1 MIVWLAQFLGIEVNI
16 RPWCNGSTSGSDPEN
31 RGSSPC
37 GRTIFT
43 SSEVWSFPRES
54 CRHALLRVSL
64 VVASTLTVGCSI
76 SSPSP
81 SAQPD
86 NAILMDVANANIG
99 TFTSED
105 RTRSSALHHFL
116 VGQLSLNDQD
126 FKTALENFSAVV
138 ELADE
143 PTPMVYS
150 KLADL
155 YLRFGELDKALQAAE
170 TALREEPAN
179 PSNRLLYAGVL
190 EALGR
195 DTEAEPQYKKLIEEY
210 PGKFDAYVLLS
221 NLYVK
226 QGRFQDSLD
235 LLKRLERMDPSDS
248 LAHYYLGRTYE
259 LMERYPQAEAEY
271 MRVFESD
278 PTLSRGSVE
287 LLRVLLRNK
296 KSDKAKALCER
307 MLQKDPT
314 NAVARKVLGH
324 LMLGESKLDEALKH
338 LVVLE
343 GIEADASDTR
353 FKIALIQMEKRNYE
367 EAVRQLNLVLAT
379 KPDHTEARYY
389 LASIYAGSGKRKE
402 ALDELFMIPKG
413 DPMFVKARTFAAF
426 VLRQDN
432 ELKRARDVVAEARE
446 VEPENKNLLLY
457 QVLILRDLKEYSK
470 AESLMR
476 EALTREPNDER
487 LLFNLSLVLHER
499 GKEEEALALMERV
512 VEINPRNSDALN
524 YLAYGLIEKGSDLG
538 RAQALARQALEVKP
552 QDPYYLDTL
561 GWAQF
566 RAGNLE
572 ESEATL
578 AKAVSGAGDDIV
590 VLDHYI
596 EVLVARKKY
605 DKAVALMKGV
615 SERAL
620 TEEELEDEDTASAY
634 KRIKDR
640 LKNLLREQPALASV
654 EKVSF
659 NKKESALDQ
668 QQTSFDLELLTG
680 GLP

>member
-1 MIVWLAQFLGIEVNI
+1 M
-16 RPWCNGSTSGSDPEN
+16 
-31 RGSSPC
+31 
-37 GRTIFT
+37 
-43 SSEVWSFPRES
+43 
-54 CRHALLRVSL
+54 
-64 VVASTLTVGCSI
+64 
-76 SSPSP
+76 
-81 SAQPD
+81 
-86 NAILMDVANANIG
+86 ANANIG

-105 RTRSSALHHFL
+105 RTRSSAMHHFL

-126 FKTALENFSAVV
+126 FKTALDNFSAVV
-138 ELADE
+138 ELTDE
-143 PTPMVYS
+143 PTPFVHS

-155 YLRFGELDKALQAAE
+155 YLRFGELDKALAAAE
-170 TALREEPAN
+170 TALREDPDN

-195 DTEAEPQYKKLIEEY
+195 DGEAEPQYKKLIEEY

-235 LLKRLERMDPSDS
+235 LLKRLEIIDPSDS

-259 LMERYPQAEAEY
+259 LMERYPQAEVEY
-271 MRVFESD
+271 MKVFESD

-379 KPDHTEARYY
+379 KPDHSEARYY

-402 ALDELFMIPKG
+402 AVDELFIIPKD

-432 ELKRARDVVAEARE
+432 NLKRARDVVAEARE
-446 VEPENKNLLLY
+446 IEPENKNLLLY
-457 QVLILRDLKEYSK
+457 HVLIMRDLKEYRK

-476 EALTREPNDER
+476 EALKREPDDER
-487 LLFNLSLVLHER
+487 LLFNLAMVLDER
-499 GKEEEALALMERV
+499 GQDEEALTLMERV
-512 VEINPRNSDALN
+512 IQINPRNADALN
-524 YLAYGLIEKGSDLG
+524 YLAYGLTQRGAELG
-538 RAQALARQALEVKP
+538 RAEELARRALEVKP
-552 QDPYYLDTL
+552 QDPYCLDTL

-566 RAGNLE
+566 KAGKIE
-572 ESEATL
+572 ESEVTL
-578 AKAVSGAGDDIV
+578 GKAAGGAGDDIV

-596 EVLVARKKY
+596 EVLVARKKF

-615 SERAL
+615 AEREL
-620 TEEELEDEDTASAY
+620 TEAEREDDDTVAAY
-634 KRIKDR
+634 ERIKER
-640 LKNLLREQPALASV
+640 LQTLIREQPALSSV
-654 EKVSF
+654 EKSSLTRQETPVS
-659 NKKESALDQ
+659 E

-680 GLP
+680 DLP

>member
-1 MIVWLAQFLGIEVNI
+1 MNI

-37 GRTIFT
+37 GRTI
-43 SSEVWSFPRES
+43 SINPLGWLLPRES
-54 CRHALLRVSL
+54 CRRALARFSLIVVSTF
-64 VVASTLTVGCSI
+64 AIGCVK

-81 SAQPD
+81 TSHPD
-86 NAILMDVANANIG
+86 NAILVDVANANIG
-99 TFTSED
+99 TFTAED
-105 RTRSSALHHFL
+105 QTRSSALHHFL

-126 FKTALENFSAVV
+126 FKTALDNFSAVV
-138 ELADE
+138 ELTDE
-143 PTPMVYS
+143 PTPLVYS

-170 TALREEPAN
+170 TALREDPSD

-195 DTEAEPQYKKLIEEY
+195 DAEAEPQYKKLIEEY

-235 LLKRLERMDPSDS
+235 LLKRLERIDPSDS

-367 EAVRQLNLVLAT
+367 EAVRELNLVLAT
-379 KPDHTEARYY
+379 KPDHSEARYY

-402 ALDELFMIPKG
+402 ALEELFTIPKG

-446 VEPENKNLLLY
+446 VEPENKSLLLY
-457 QVLILRDLKEYSK
+457 QVLILRDLKEYRK

-499 GKEEEALALMERV
+499 GKDDEALSLMERV

-524 YLAYGLIEKGSDLG
+524 YLAYGLIEKGGDVG
-538 RAQALARQALEVKP
+538 RAQELARRALEVKP

-566 RAGNLE
+566 KAGKVE

-578 AKAVSGAGDDIV
+578 AKAASAAGDDIV
-590 VLDHYI
+590 VLEHYI
-596 EVLVARKKY
+596 EVLIARKKY
-605 DKAVALMKGV
+605 DKAAALMKGV
-615 SERAL
+615 TEREF
-620 TEEELEDEDTASAY
+620 TDEELADEDTAAAY

-640 LKNLLREQPALASV
+640 LRDLLREQPALSSV
-654 EKVSF
+654 EKVSL
-659 NKKESALDQ
+659 NKKEAVFQQ
-668 QQTSFDLELLTG
+668 QQTSFDVELLTG

>member
-1 MIVWLAQFLGIEVNI
+1 MSSSYHASLARL
-16 RPWCNGSTSGSDPEN
+16 S
-31 RGSSPC
+31 
-37 GRTIFT
+37 
-43 SSEVWSFPRES
+43 
-54 CRHALLRVSL
+54 LL
-64 VVASTLTVGCSI
+64 VASMLTVGCGI
-76 SSPSP
+76 SPPSP

-86 NAILMDVANANIG
+86 NSILMDVANANFG
-99 TFTSED
+99 TFTAED

-116 VGQLSLNDQD
+116 VGQLSLNDQN
-126 FKTALENFSAVV
+126 FKVALENFSAVV
-138 ELADE
+138 ELSDE
-143 PTPMVYS
+143 PTPFVHS

-155 YLRFGELDKALQAAE
+155 YLRFGELDKALAAAE
-170 TALREEPAN
+170 TALREDPDD

-195 DTEAEPQYKKLIEEY
+195 DAEAEPQYKKLIEEF

-235 LLKRLERMDPSDS
+235 LLKRLERVDPSDS

-271 MRVFESD
+271 MKVFESD
-278 PTLSRGSVE
+278 PTLSRGSIE

-343 GIEADASDTR
+343 GIESDASDTR

-367 EAVRQLNLVLAT
+367 EAVRQLALVLAA
-379 KPDHTEARYY
+379 KPDHSEARYY
-389 LASIYAGSGKRKE
+389 LASIYAGSGKRQE
-402 ALDELFMIPKG
+402 ALDELSRIPKD

-446 VEPENKNLLLY
+446 VEPENRNLLLY
-457 QVLILRDLKEYSK
+457 HVLIMRDLKEYRK

-476 EALTREPNDER
+476 EALKRDPHDER
-487 LLFNLSLVLHER
+487 LLFNLALVLDER
-499 GKEEEALALMERV
+499 GQEAEALALMERV
-512 VEINPRNSDALN
+512 IEANPRNSDALN
-524 YLAYGLIEKGSDLG
+524 YLAYGLIANGGELG
-538 RAQALARQALEVKP
+538 RAEELARRALEVKP

-566 RAGNLE
+566 KAGKIE
-572 ESEATL
+572 ESEMTL
-578 AKAVSGAGDDIV
+578 AKAAGGAGDDIV
-590 VLDHYI
+590 VLEHYI
-596 EVLVARKKY
+596 EVLLARKKFGQ
-605 DKAVALMKGV
+605 AVGLMKGV
-615 SERAL
+615 AERDL
-620 TEEELEDEDTASAY
+620 TEQERDDDDTVAAY
-634 KRIKDR
+634 GRIKDR
-640 LKNLLREQPALASV
+640 LESLLREQPALSAV
-654 EKVSF
+654 EKNSLTR
-659 NKKESALDQ
+659 KEPPVEQ
-668 QQTSFDLELLTG
+668 QRTSFDRQLRNG
-680 GLP
+680 VVP

>member
-1 MIVWLAQFLGIEVNI
+1 M
-16 RPWCNGSTSGSDPEN
+16 
-31 RGSSPC
+31 
-37 GRTIFT
+37 
-43 SSEVWSFPRES
+43 
-54 CRHALLRVSL
+54 
-64 VVASTLTVGCSI
+64 
-76 SSPSP
+76 
-81 SAQPD
+81 
-86 NAILMDVANANIG
+86 
-99 TFTSED
+99 
-105 RTRSSALHHFL
+105 HHFL

-126 FKTALENFSAVV
+126 FKTALDNFSAVV

-143 PTPMVYS
+143 PTPFVHS

-155 YLRFGELDKALQAAE
+155 YLRFGELDKALEAAE
-170 TALREEPAN
+170 IALREDPDN

-195 DTEAEPQYKKLIEEY
+195 DGEAEPQYKRLIEEY

-221 NLYVK
+221 NLFVK

-235 LLKRLERMDPSDS
+235 LLSRLERIDPSDS

-271 MRVFESD
+271 LKVFESD

-367 EAVRQLNLVLAT
+367 EAVRELNLVLAT
-379 KPDHTEARYY
+379 KPDHSEARYY

-402 ALDELFMIPKG
+402 ALEELFLIPKE
-413 DPMFVKARTFAAF
+413 DPMFVKAQTFAAF

-432 ELKRARDVVAEARE
+432 ELTRARDVVAEARE
-446 VEPENKNLLLY
+446 VEPDNKNLLLY
-457 QVLILRDLKEYSK
+457 HVLILRDLKEYRK

-476 EALTREPNDER
+476 EALKRDPNDER
-487 LLFNLSLVLHER
+487 LIFNLALVLDER
-499 GKEEEALALMERV
+499 DNEDEALRMMERV
-512 VEINPRNSDALN
+512 IEINPRNSDALN
-524 YLAYGLIEKGSDLG
+524 YLAYGLIGKGGELG
-538 RAQALARQALEVKP
+538 RAEALARRALEVKP

-566 RAGNLE
+566 KAGKLS
-572 ESEATL
+572 ESETTL
-578 AKAVSGAGDDIV
+578 ATAAGGAGDDIV

-605 DKAVALMKGV
+605 DKAVSLMKGV
-615 SERAL
+615 SEREM
-620 TEEELEDEDTASAY
+620 TEAELEDEDTVAAY
-634 KRIKDR
+634 ERIKER
-640 LKNLLREQPALASV
+640 LRILLQEQPALASV
-654 EKVSF
+654 EKTSF
-659 NKKESALDQ
+659 SKKETRVPG
-668 QQTSFDLELLTG
+668 QQTSLDRELLSG
-680 GLP
+680 DLP

>member
-1 MIVWLAQFLGIEVNI
+1 
-16 RPWCNGSTSGSDPEN
+16 
-31 RGSSPC
+31 
-37 GRTIFT
+37 
-43 SSEVWSFPRES
+43 
-54 CRHALLRVSL
+54 
-64 VVASTLTVGCSI
+64 VVASTLAVGCAASL
-76 SSPSP
+76 PPP

-86 NAILMDVANANIG
+86 NAILMDVANANIN
-99 TFTSED
+99 TFTEAD
-105 RTRSSALHHFL
+105 RVRSSALHHFL

-126 FKTALENFSAVV
+126 FKTALDNFSVV
-138 ELADE
+138 VDLADE
-143 PTPMVYS
+143 PTPFVHS

-155 YLRFGELDKALQAAE
+155 YLRFGELDKALAAAE
-170 TALREEPAN
+170 TALKEDPAS

-195 DTEAEPQYKKLIEEY
+195 DAEAEPQYKKLIEEF

-235 LLKRLERMDPSDS
+235 LLKRLERIEPSDT

-259 LMERYPQAEAEY
+259 LMERYPLAEAEY

-296 KSDKAKALCER
+296 KSDKAKTLCER

-353 FKIALIQMEKRNYE
+353 FKIALIQMEKRDYE
-367 EAVRQLNLVLAT
+367 EATRELNLVLAT
-379 KPDHTEARYY
+379 KPDHSEARYY

-402 ALDELFMIPKG
+402 ALEQLLAIPKG
-413 DPMFVKARTFAAF
+413 DPMFVKAYTFAAF

-432 ELKRARDVVAEARE
+432 DLQRAQDVVAEARE
-446 VEPENKNLLLY
+446 IEPENKNLLLY
-457 QVLILRDLKEYSK
+457 HVLIMRDLKEYRK

-476 EALTREPNDER
+476 EALKTDPNDER
-487 LLFNLSLVLHER
+487 LLFNLALVLHER
-499 GKEEEALALMERV
+499 GKEEEAIAMMERT
-512 VEINPRNSDALN
+512 VEVNPRNSDALN
-524 YLAYGLIEKGSDLG
+524 YLAYDIIEKRNDPR
-538 RAQALARQALEVKP
+538 RAEELARRALEIKP

-566 RAGNLE
+566 KSGKLD

-578 AKAVSGAGDDIV
+578 AKAAGLAGDDIV
-590 VLDHYI
+590 VLSHYI
-596 EVLVARKKY
+596 EALLARKKY
-605 DKAVALMKGV
+605 DKAVALMKGIIEHDL
-615 SERAL
+615 S
-620 TEEELEDEDTASAY
+620 EEEREDVDTVGAY
-634 KRIKDR
+634 ERIKER
-640 LKNLLREQPALASV
+640 LKILLQEQPGLSSIEKNPISKKTTPLA
-654 EKVSF
+654 E
-659 NKKESALDQ
+659 
-668 QQTSFDLELLTG
+668 QQTSFDVELLTG
-680 GLP
+680 SLP

>member
-1 MIVWLAQFLGIEVNI
+1 MF
-16 RPWCNGSTSGSDPEN
+16 
-31 RGSSPC
+31 
-37 GRTIFT
+37 GR
-43 SSEVWSFPRES
+43 V
-54 CRHALLRVSL
+54 AL
-64 VVASTLTVGCSI
+64 VVASAMAVGCVKSTT
-76 SSPSP
+76 SPN
-81 SAQPD
+81 AQPD

-105 RTRSSALHHFL
+105 RARSSALHHFL

-143 PTPMVYS
+143 PTPLVHS

-155 YLRFGELDKALQAAE
+155 YLRFGELDKALEAAE
-170 TALREEPAN
+170 IALREDPSN

-195 DTEAEPQYKKLIEEY
+195 EAEAEPQYKKLIEEY

-235 LLKRLERMDPSDS
+235 LLKRLERIDPSDS

-271 MRVFESD
+271 LRVFESD
-278 PTLSRGSVE
+278 PTLSRGAVE

-367 EAVRQLNLVLAT
+367 EAVRELNLVLAT
-379 KPDHTEARYY
+379 KPDHAEAHYY

-402 ALDELFMIPKG
+402 ALEELFVIPKD

-432 ELKRARDVVAEARE
+432 ELIRARDVVAEARE
-446 VEPENKNLLLY
+446 VDPENKNLLLY
-457 QVLILRDLKEYSK
+457 QVLILRDLKEYRT
-470 AESLMR
+470 AEALMR

-499 GKEEEALALMERV
+499 GKKEEALVLMERV

-524 YLAYGLIEKGSDLG
+524 YLAYGLIEKGNDLA
-538 RAQALARQALEVKP
+538 RAQALARKALEVKP

-566 RAGNLE
+566 KSGNLE
-572 ESEATL
+572 ESETTL
-578 AKAVSGAGDDIV
+578 SKAAGGAGDDLV

-596 EVLVARKKY
+596 EVLLTRKKL
-605 DKAVALMKGV
+605 DKAVGLMKGV
-615 SERAL
+615 TELEL
-620 TEEELEDEDTASAY
+620 TEEQLEDDDTVAAY
-634 KRIKDR
+634 KRIQDR
-640 LKNLLREQPALASV
+640 LKAVLREQPALSSV
-654 EKVSF
+654 EKVSM
-659 NKKESALDQ
+659 NKREVAVGE

-680 GLP
+680 SLP

>member
-1 MIVWLAQFLGIEVNI
+1 M
-16 RPWCNGSTSGSDPEN
+16 
-31 RGSSPC
+31 
-37 GRTIFT
+37 
-43 SSEVWSFPRES
+43 
-54 CRHALLRVSL
+54 
-64 VVASTLTVGCSI
+64 
-76 SSPSP
+76 
-81 SAQPD
+81 
-86 NAILMDVANANIG
+86 
-99 TFTSED
+99 
-105 RTRSSALHHFL
+105 HHFL

-126 FKTALENFSAVV
+126 FKTALDNFSAVV
-138 ELADE
+138 ELTDE
-143 PTPMVYS
+143 PTPFVHS

-155 YLRFGELDKALQAAE
+155 YLRFGELDKALAAAE
-170 TALREEPAN
+170 TALREDPDN

-195 DTEAEPQYKKLIEEY
+195 DGEAEPQYKKLIEEY

-235 LLKRLERMDPSDS
+235 LLKRLEIIDPSDS

-259 LMERYPQAEAEY
+259 LMERYPQAEVEY
-271 MRVFESD
+271 MKVFESD

-379 KPDHTEARYY
+379 KPDHSEARYY

-402 ALDELFMIPKG
+402 AVDELFIIPKD

-432 ELKRARDVVAEARE
+432 NLKRARDVVAEARE
-446 VEPENKNLLLY
+446 IEPENKNLLLY
-457 QVLILRDLKEYSK
+457 HVLIMRDLKEYRK

-476 EALTREPNDER
+476 EALKREPDDER
-487 LLFNLSLVLHER
+487 LLFNLAMVLDER
-499 GKEEEALALMERV
+499 GQDEEALTLMERV
-512 VEINPRNSDALN
+512 IQINPRNADALN
-524 YLAYGLIEKGSDLG
+524 YLAYGLTQRGAELG
-538 RAQALARQALEVKP
+538 RAEELARRALEVKP
-552 QDPYYLDTL
+552 QDPYCLDTL

-566 RAGNLE
+566 KAGKIE
-572 ESEATL
+572 ESEVTL
-578 AKAVSGAGDDIV
+578 GKAAGGAGDDIV

-596 EVLVARKKY
+596 EVLVARKKF

-615 SERAL
+615 AEREL
-620 TEEELEDEDTASAY
+620 TEAEREDDDTVAAY
-634 KRIKDR
+634 ERIKER
-640 LKNLLREQPALASV
+640 LQTLIREQPALSSV
-654 EKVSF
+654 EKSSLTRQETPVS
-659 NKKESALDQ
+659 E

-680 GLP
+680 DLP